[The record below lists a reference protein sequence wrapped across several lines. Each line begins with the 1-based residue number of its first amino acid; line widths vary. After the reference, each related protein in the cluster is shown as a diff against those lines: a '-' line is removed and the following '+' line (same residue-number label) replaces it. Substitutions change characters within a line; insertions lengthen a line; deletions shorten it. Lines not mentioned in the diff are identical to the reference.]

1 MLPVVKIDLPSELSL
16 LWELRIISGRSQV
29 SQVDGCRGRQA
40 GRQVRLIHTQH
51 WARQGRTTTPTVRE
65 DDARGTCGG
74 RNFPKRQAALWC
86 SGLRALSSAAVL
98 LHPLFCRS
106 NGFASQAAVSL
117 VVVPVKAA
125 QGSSRQLERY
135 VGFTALGWFN
145 LLQFALWK

>member
-1 MLPVVKIDLPSELSL
+1 MLLVVKIDLPSELSL

-40 GRQVRLIHTQH
+40 GRQVRLTHNTGQDKDEPLPPRC
-51 WARQGRTTTPTVRE
+51 AR

-98 LHPLFCRS
+98 LHPLFCGS
-106 NGFASQAAVSL
+106 NGFASQAAVSP

-135 VGFTALGWFN
+135 VGFTALGWLN
-145 LLQFALWK
+145 LLQFAPWK